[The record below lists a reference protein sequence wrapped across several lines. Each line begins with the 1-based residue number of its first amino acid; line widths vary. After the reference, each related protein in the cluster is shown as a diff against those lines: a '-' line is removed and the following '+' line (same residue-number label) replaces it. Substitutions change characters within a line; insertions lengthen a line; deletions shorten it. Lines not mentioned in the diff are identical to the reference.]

1 MAIPMIAFISSMC
14 LVGIKHAETF
24 FRPLWLTIFVADLI
38 GTTLLV
44 LGAIEINFPGAISR
58 EIPFVPAGYW
68 KFIGI
73 TFFLFPISLIVTI
86 LRFPFRL
93 VKWRG

>member
-1 MAIPMIAFISSMC
+1 MAVPMIAFIASMC

-24 FRPLWLTIFVADLI
+24 FRPLWLTVFVVDLI

-44 LGAIEINFPGAISR
+44 LGAIEINFPGAVSSQL
-58 EIPFVPAGYW
+58 PAVPSGYW
-68 KFIGI
+68 NFIGI
-73 TFFLFPISLIVTI
+73 TFFLFPISLIVTT

-93 VKWRG
+93 VKWQQ

>member
-1 MAIPMIAFISSMC
+1 MVAFITSMC

-24 FRPLWLTIFVADLI
+24 FKPLWLTVFVVDLI

-44 LGAIEINFPGAISR
+44 LGAIEINFPGAVSSQLTA
-58 EIPFVPAGYW
+58 VPAGYW
-68 KFIGI
+68 KFFGL
-73 TFFLFPISLIVTI
+73 TFFLFPISLIVTT

-93 VKWRG
+93 VNWRQ